1 MLEEQDPKA
10 GEAKFSLIP
19 IPEVATMP
27 WWSTLHLV
35 LSSLDV
41 KGRSYHLHNLMQLTL
56 ILGFDFMT
64 IMFDAIEHGCVLE
77 LSYSLRPLQGDST

>member
-1 MLEEQDPKA
+1 MTSPLEEQDPKA

-56 ILGFDFMT
+56 ILGFDLMT
-64 IMFDAIEHGCVLE
+64 IMFDAIVSWMCLGVILFIATIA
-77 LSYSLRPLQGDST
+77 R